1 MKKVK
6 IILFSTIFVMIMSF
20 IVVSA
25 YMYKISVDGTL
36 TNTIDGN
43 TVTRDPIYGEA
54 SIGGTIT
61 VNVTDI
67 KNVSGTNAKGGIRVY
82 VRAKRKNFLG
92 IWGEKVGKY
101 YSNDNHQAPSLTN
114 TNDMSTTLSVEG
126 NKLTRVEWENHTG
139 NTSFYGTFTAK

>member
-6 IILFSTIFVMIMSF
+6 TILFSTILIVVMSF

-25 YMYKISVDGTL
+25 YMYKISVNGTL
-36 TNTIDGN
+36 TNAIDGN

-54 SIGGTIT
+54 SLGGTIT
-61 VNVTDI
+61 VSVTDI

-92 IWGEKVGKY
+92 IWVEKDGKY
-101 YSNDNHQAPSLTN
+101 YSDDNHQAPSLTN
-114 TNDMSTTLSVEG
+114 TDDMSTTLSVEE

-139 NTSFYGTFTAK
+139 NTSFYGTFIAK